1 MWYAWK
7 IKKVKV
13 EKVNDSLK
21 IYYHPVSAG
30 SFSLSTFTFLIFYTL
45 HIYHTSLRLSAYYVV
60 SN

>member
-21 IYYHPVSAG
+21 IYYHPARAG
-30 SFSLSTFTFLIFYTL
+30 SFSLLTFTFLIFYTSTL
-45 HIYHTSLRLSAYYVV
+45 TTL
-60 SN
+60 